1 MQQKKYVYVSPEILL
16 RLTYVMLQAVDDVPP
31 SHLLRVQMLN
41 FFASKRGNFF
51 FFLLGTSYSPQ
62 ENSHNHSALHSSNSH
77 SSNPSNNPSKTSDA
91 VSIFDWYLSLH
102 QSPHSNRHK

>member
-41 FFASKRGNFF
+41 FFANKRGKCLSFF
-51 FFLLGTSYSPQ
+51 F
-62 ENSHNHSALHSSNSH
+62 
-77 SSNPSNNPSKTSDA
+77 
-91 VSIFDWYLSLH
+91 
-102 QSPHSNRHK
+102 